1 MSDDDLACRHAAD
14 RGGPSLPTLFRRPPR
29 SRARAPEDRPPTN
42 HEDPNFT
49 HFDGVHMNGVATQ
62 TNKASSPEPERYY
75 ICCHTAPGKMPGG
88 YGGVNNFPSTAE
100 DVPSWLQAIG
110 LVRRTPSTRVR
121 AALAG
126 PGRPGW
132 PQLASLGCLVCCD

>member
-1 MSDDDLACRHAAD
+1 
-14 RGGPSLPTLFRRPPR
+14 
-29 SRARAPEDRPPTN
+29 
-42 HEDPNFT
+42 
-49 HFDGVHMNGVATQ
+49 
-62 TNKASSPEPERYY
+62 
-75 ICCHTAPGKMPGG
+75 MPGG

-126 PGRPGW
+126 PGEKSR
-132 PQLASLGCLVCCD
+132 VCDATGRHRCDL